1 MTGWWTPPL
10 SWVRLSAM
18 ARAIWSGSLSFGLV
32 NVPVGLYSAT
42 QDKTIHFN
50 QFEEGTSDRIRYK
63 KVNERTGREVPQAKI
78 VKGFNLG
85 DAEYVMLSDDEL
97 TAADPER
104 SRTISILDFVDA
116 SDIDPLYYRSGYY
129 LAPQGDGARRAY
141 ALLREAMADES
152 KVAIA
157 SLVMRNKEYLVT
169 VRPDGPDRVLILQ
182 TMFFSD
188 EVRSPA
194 EELPNLPGEEQFSD
208 RELAIA
214 RQLIDAMTSSW
225 DPSSTTTPTASG
237 SRSWWRASTRA
248 RRSCSRP
255 PPRPSRSST
264 SWPRWRRA
272 SRRPAGPH
280 PRRPGRRKQP
290 RPQRRHGGPSRRLR
304 SLPPNPA
311 RRSAE
316 QRARGRH
323 SDPTRG
329 WIPHPDV
336 AALRLVRPSMTA
348 SSSVPEKRLVFHK
361 FHPNEKRHP
370 RVNDGFCRPTP

>member
-1 MTGWWTPPL
+1 
-10 SWVRLSAM
+10 M

-116 SDIDPLYYRSGYY
+116 SDIDPLFYRSGYY
-129 LAPQGDGARRAY
+129 LAPQGEGARRAY

-225 DPSSTTTPTASG
+225 DPEQYHDTHRQRVEELVASKHEGKEIVLEAPAPALKVVDLMAALEASVKAASRPASKAARTSKTAKTPTATRRTKPPAAKPASKP
-237 SRSWWRASTRA
+237 SEAQRRTARKRAS
-248 RRSCSRP
+248 
-255 PPRPSRSST
+255 
-264 SWPRWRRA
+264 
-272 SRRPAGPH
+272 
-280 PRRPGRRKQP
+280 
-290 RPQRRHGGPSRRLR
+290 
-304 SLPPNPA
+304 
-311 RRSAE
+311 
-316 QRARGRH
+316 
-323 SDPTRG
+323 
-329 WIPHPDV
+329 
-336 AALRLVRPSMTA
+336 
-348 SSSVPEKRLVFHK
+348 
-361 FHPNEKRHP
+361 
-370 RVNDGFCRPTP
+370 

>member
-1 MTGWWTPPL
+1 
-10 SWVRLSAM
+10 M

-85 DAEYVMLSDDEL
+85 DAGYVMLSDEEL

-129 LAPQGDGARRAY
+129 LAPQGEGARRAY

-152 KVAIA
+152 KIAIA

-208 RELAIA
+208 RELC
-214 RQLIDAMTSSW
+214 D
-225 DPSSTTTPTASG
+225 
-237 SRSWWRASTRA
+237 
-248 RRSCSRP
+248 RP
-255 PPRPSRSST
+255 PADRRHDLFVGPRAV
-264 SWPRWRRA
+264 PRHPPATGRGAGGEQAPGQGDRPRGA
-272 SRRPAGPH
+272 GTGPQGRRP
-280 PRRPGRRKQP
+280 
-290 RPQRRHGGPSRRLR
+290 HGG
-304 SLPPNPA
+304 A
-311 RRSAE
+311 
-316 QRARGRH
+316 
-323 SDPTRG
+323 
-329 WIPHPDV
+329 
-336 AALRLVRPSMTA
+336 
-348 SSSVPEKRLVFHK
+348 
-361 FHPNEKRHP
+361 
-370 RVNDGFCRPTP
+370 

>member
-1 MTGWWTPPL
+1 
-10 SWVRLSAM
+10 M

-225 DPSSTTTPTASG
+225 DPEQYHDTHRQRVEELVASKHEGKEIVLEAPAPALKVVDLMAALEASVKAASRPASKAARTSKTAKTPTATRRTKPPAAKPASKP
-237 SRSWWRASTRA
+237 SEAQRRTARKRAS
-248 RRSCSRP
+248 
-255 PPRPSRSST
+255 
-264 SWPRWRRA
+264 
-272 SRRPAGPH
+272 
-280 PRRPGRRKQP
+280 
-290 RPQRRHGGPSRRLR
+290 
-304 SLPPNPA
+304 
-311 RRSAE
+311 
-316 QRARGRH
+316 
-323 SDPTRG
+323 
-329 WIPHPDV
+329 
-336 AALRLVRPSMTA
+336 
-348 SSSVPEKRLVFHK
+348 
-361 FHPNEKRHP
+361 
-370 RVNDGFCRPTP
+370 

>member
-1 MTGWWTPPL
+1 MVDPAPELGKTTP
-10 SWVRLSAM
+10 M

-63 KVNERTGREVPQAKI
+63 KVNERTGREVPQTKI
-78 VKGFNLG
+78 VKGYNIA
-85 DAEYVMLSDDEL
+85 DAEYVLLSDEEL

-129 LAPQGDGARRAY
+129 LAPQGEGARRAY

-182 TMFFSD
+182 TMFFAD

-194 EELPNLPGEEQFSD
+194 EELPNLPGEEQFND
-208 RELAIA
+208 REVAIA
-214 RQLIDAMTSSW
+214 RQLIDAMTSQW
-225 DPSSTTTPTASG
+225 DPEQYHDTHRQRVEELVASKHEGKEIVLEAPAPALKVVDLMAALEASVKAASG
-237 SRSWWRASTRA
+237 STSKAAARTSKTASKPTATRRTKA
-248 RRSCSRP
+248 P
-255 PPRPSRSST
+255 TAKST
-264 SWPRWRRA
+264 SKSTETP
-272 SRRPAGPH
+272 
-280 PRRPGRRKQP
+280 
-290 RPQRRHGGPSRRLR
+290 
-304 SLPPNPA
+304 
-311 RRSAE
+311 RRSARK
-316 QRARGRH
+316 Q
-323 SDPTRG
+323 
-329 WIPHPDV
+329 
-336 AALRLVRPSMTA
+336 A
-348 SSSVPEKRLVFHK
+348 S
-361 FHPNEKRHP
+361 
-370 RVNDGFCRPTP
+370 

>member
-1 MTGWWTPPL
+1 VTGWWTPPL

-85 DAEYVMLSDDEL
+85 DAEYVMLSDGEL

-116 SDIDPLYYRSGYY
+116 SDIDPLFYRSGYY
-129 LAPQGDGARRAY
+129 LAPQGEGARRAY

-225 DPSSTTTPTASG
+225 DPEQYHDTHRQRVEELVASKHEGKEIVLEAPAPALKVVDLMAALEASVKAASGPPSKAARTSKTAKTPTATRRTKPPAAKPASKP
-237 SRSWWRASTRA
+237 SEAQRRTARKRAS
-248 RRSCSRP
+248 
-255 PPRPSRSST
+255 
-264 SWPRWRRA
+264 
-272 SRRPAGPH
+272 
-280 PRRPGRRKQP
+280 
-290 RPQRRHGGPSRRLR
+290 
-304 SLPPNPA
+304 
-311 RRSAE
+311 
-316 QRARGRH
+316 
-323 SDPTRG
+323 
-329 WIPHPDV
+329 
-336 AALRLVRPSMTA
+336 
-348 SSSVPEKRLVFHK
+348 
-361 FHPNEKRHP
+361 
-370 RVNDGFCRPTP
+370 

>member
-1 MTGWWTPPL
+1 
-10 SWVRLSAM
+10 M

-63 KVNERTGREVPQAKI
+63 KVNERTGREVPQTKI
-78 VKGFNLG
+78 VKGYNIA
-85 DAEYVMLSDDEL
+85 DAEYVLLSDEEL

-129 LAPQGDGARRAY
+129 LAPQGEGARRAY

-182 TMFFSD
+182 TMFFAD

-194 EELPNLPGEEQFSD
+194 EELPNLPGEEQFND
-208 RELAIA
+208 REVAIA
-214 RQLIDAMTSSW
+214 RQLIDAMTSQW
-225 DPSSTTTPTASG
+225 DPEQYHDTHRQRVEELVASKHEGKEIVLEAPAPALKVVDLMAALEASVKAASG
-237 SRSWWRASTRA
+237 STSKAAARTSKTASKPTATRRTKA
-248 RRSCSRP
+248 P
-255 PPRPSRSST
+255 TAKST
-264 SWPRWRRA
+264 SKSTETP
-272 SRRPAGPH
+272 
-280 PRRPGRRKQP
+280 
-290 RPQRRHGGPSRRLR
+290 
-304 SLPPNPA
+304 
-311 RRSAE
+311 RRSARK
-316 QRARGRH
+316 Q
-323 SDPTRG
+323 
-329 WIPHPDV
+329 
-336 AALRLVRPSMTA
+336 A
-348 SSSVPEKRLVFHK
+348 S
-361 FHPNEKRHP
+361 
-370 RVNDGFCRPTP
+370 

>member
-1 MTGWWTPPL
+1 
-10 SWVRLSAM
+10 M

-50 QFEEGTSDRIRYK
+50 QLEEGTSDRIRYK
-63 KVNERTGREVPQAKI
+63 KVNERTGREVPQTKI
-78 VKGFNLG
+78 VKGYNIG
-85 DAEYVMLSDDEL
+85 EAEYVMLSDEEL

-129 LAPQGDGARRAY
+129 LAPQGEGARRAY

-194 EELPNLPGEEQFSD
+194 EELPNLPGEEQFND
-208 RELAIA
+208 REVAIA
-214 RQLIDAMTSSW
+214 RQLIDAMTSQW
-225 DPSSTTTPTASG
+225 DPEQYHDTHRQRVEELVASKHEGKEIVLEAPAPALKVVDLMAALEASVKAASG
-237 SRSWWRASTRA
+237 STSKAAARTSKTAGKPTATRRTKA
-248 RRSCSRP
+248 P
-255 PPRPSRSST
+255 TAKST
-264 SWPRWRRA
+264 SKSTETP
-272 SRRPAGPH
+272 
-280 PRRPGRRKQP
+280 
-290 RPQRRHGGPSRRLR
+290 
-304 SLPPNPA
+304 
-311 RRSAE
+311 RRSA
-316 QRARGRH
+316 RKK
-323 SDPTRG
+323 
-329 WIPHPDV
+329 
-336 AALRLVRPSMTA
+336 A
-348 SSSVPEKRLVFHK
+348 S
-361 FHPNEKRHP
+361 
-370 RVNDGFCRPTP
+370 